1 MLGFFKDN
9 QIYSQLLNLTT
20 CWRGLLFS
28 LACALVLCFLYI
40 LFLSWFAEYLAW
52 AIIILTQLGFLA
64 VTGGAI
70 YGYVTYKDETTKTYA
85 LVFSIVFGLLSLI
98 FGCCLWCGW
107 KSLNLAIE
115 MVNVSADFL
124 AQTKRVFAVPFIY
137 NLFMIVFFVF
147 WLTCIV
153 SLYSLGEISADP

>member
-1 MLGFFKDN
+1 MNALDAFILALNLF
-9 QIYSQLLNLTT
+9 QLLEEVVNDHSD
-20 CWRGLLFS
+20 CVDDGDDQRAKS
-28 LACALVLCFLYI
+28 
-40 LFLSWFAEYLAW
+40 E
-52 AIIILTQLGFLA
+52 
-64 VTGGAI
+64 GAI